1 MSVAR
6 GIGAAVLA
14 VALAFLLQQSDD
26 RRSPASAQVAAAT
39 PPVAQPAPSAAGH
52 AVVHA
57 GDAPS
62 LPGEP
67 PFRDHD
73 FAVTSDAPDGPVVV
87 LRSSSRS
94 GRNLAIEL
102 ATREPLPEGK
112 RVFANVSVSDALGNT
127 VMDCTWRDVAL
138 GGDDAH
144 KLDCELPAGT
154 ALPLSISGHQLSAPS
169 FIENPQVVAID
180 RRAQ

>member
-6 GIGAAVLA
+6 GIGAAALA
-14 VALAFLLQQSDD
+14 VALAFLLWQSGDH
-26 RRSPASAQVAAAT
+26 PAPAPAQVAAAT
-39 PPVAQPAPSAAGH
+39 APVAQPAPSTAGH
-52 AVVHA
+52 AMVA

-67 PFRDHD
+67 PFRDQD
-73 FAVTSDAPDGPVVV
+73 LAVTSDAPDAPVVV

-94 GRNLAIEL
+94 GRSLAIEL

-138 GGDDAH
+138 GGDDAR

-180 RRAQ
+180 RRAH

>member
-6 GIGAAVLA
+6 SIAAVLA
-14 VALAFLLQQSDD
+14 IALVVLLGRSDE
-26 RRSPASAQVAAAT
+26 RPAPAPPAQLAAAS
-39 PPVAQPAPSAAGH
+39 APSAPAASPSAA

-57 GDAPS
+57 TDAPS

-73 FAVTSDAPDGPVVV
+73 FAVTTDMPDGPVVV

-94 GRNLAIEL
+94 GRDLAIEL

-138 GGDDAH
+138 GGDDAR

-169 FIENPQVVAID
+169 FVENPQVVAID